1 MKKFLLLFL
10 LGLSGRIEAQDNA
23 YHLVPFPAQFAGKDG
38 HFVVTNDT
46 KIVLTPK
53 DAGQAAAAQLLAL
66 QLKTATGF
74 GATLTNVTPALA
86 KSKSIFFMAHKAKK
100 CGPEG
105 YVLKVSPER
114 VTIEAETPKGYFY
127 AVQTLL
133 QLLPTE
139 VFSSQKIENVAWK
152 IPACDILDR
161 PRFGYRGFM
170 LDVGRHFMPV
180 ATVKRFIDL
189 MAIHKMNTFHWHL
202 TEDQG
207 WRIEIKKYPKLT
219 QIGSK
224 RRETLVGHYG
234 QNYPQ
239 QFDGQEY
246 GGFYTQDEIK
256 DVVKY
261 ATARHVVVIPE
272 IELPGHSVA
281 ALAAYPELSCD
292 ATKKYEVLPVWG
304 VSNDVFCPNEQ
315 TFTFLQDVLTEVMAL
330 FPSKLIHIGGDECPK
345 EAWKQ
350 SAFCQDLIKKL
361 NLKDENGLQSYFIKR
376 VEKFVNSKGRS
387 IMGWDEILDG
397 GVAPNATVM
406 SWRGEKG
413 GIVAAQQK
421 HNVVMS
427 PTSHCYVNFYQADP
441 TNEPIAQGGFVPLEK
456 VYAYEP
462 VPAELTPDQRKYVL
476 GLQANL
482 WTEYITTPQ
491 HAEYM
496 AFPRSIALAEIGW
509 MPQGPKNFEDFSTR
523 LKEHLKRLDYLK
535 VNYSKRLFDV
545 RSSTQF
551 GDDGKLQVRL
561 NKLDSD
567 SKMYYTT
574 DDKTPTTAST
584 EYFTPITLTKTT
596 TVKAVT
602 SAGATFEETFLI
614 HRAKGK
620 PYTYTGEAAEAGSSQ
635 KLTNG
640 QVAQSPKQEI
650 EWVNVRGR
658 DLEIT
663 IDLGEVKPVTKVST
677 HFLKNVLYG
686 YFPPTSVEISLS
698 KDGESFKDAI
708 AQPIDYQVEGPW
720 EILPAVADFKT
731 ARARYVRLKAKNAGI
746 APAALPNSGNQPTTI
761 AIDEVIVD

>member
-1 MKKFLLLFL
+1 M
-10 LGLSGRIEAQDNA
+10 
-23 YHLVPFPAQFAGKDG
+23 
-38 HFVVTNDT
+38 
-46 KIVLTPK
+46 
-53 DAGQAAAAQLLAL
+53 
-66 QLKTATGF
+66 
-74 GATLTNVTPALA
+74 
-86 KSKSIFFMAHKAKK
+86 
-100 CGPEG
+100 
-105 YVLKVSPER
+105 
-114 VTIEAETPKGYFY
+114 
-127 AVQTLL
+127 
-133 QLLPTE
+133 
-139 VFSSQKIENVAWK
+139 
-152 IPACDILDR
+152 
-161 PRFGYRGFM
+161 
-170 LDVGRHFMPV
+170 
-180 ATVKRFIDL
+180 
-189 MAIHKMNTFHWHL
+189 
-202 TEDQG
+202 
-207 WRIEIKKYPKLT
+207 T

-315 TFTFLQDVLTEVMAL
+315 TFTFIQDVLTEVMAL

-567 SKMYYTT
+567 SKMYYTI
-574 DDKTPTTAST
+574 DGKTPTTAST

>member
-1 MKKFLLLFL
+1 MKKFLFFFL
-10 LGLSGRIEAQDNA
+10 LGLSGSIEAQDNA
-23 YHLVPFPAQFAGKDG
+23 YQLVPFPAQFAGRDG
-38 HFVVTNDT
+38 QFVVTNDT

-74 GATLTNVTPALA
+74 GATVANATPALS
-86 KSKSIFFMAHKAKK
+86 KSKSIFFTAHKAKK

-105 YVLKVSPER
+105 YVLKVLPER

-139 VFSSQKIENVAWK
+139 VFSSQKMENVAWK
-152 IPACDILDR
+152 MPACDILDR

-315 TFTFLQDVLTEVMAL
+315 TFTFIQDVLTEVMAL

-567 SKMYYTT
+567 SKMYYTI
-574 DDKTPTTAST
+574 DGKTPTTAST